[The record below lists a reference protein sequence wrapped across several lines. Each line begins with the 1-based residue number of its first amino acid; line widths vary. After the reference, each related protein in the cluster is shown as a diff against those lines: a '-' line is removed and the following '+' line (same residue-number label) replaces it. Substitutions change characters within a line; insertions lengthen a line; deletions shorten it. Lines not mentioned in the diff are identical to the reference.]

1 MNTICMNAIASVAT
15 NSLHGRLLTV
25 HLSRSAPSCYSRWLH
40 LQTFAGNS
48 VKTMQLAALFSVPES
63 RSPPARQRL
72 SLFSV
77 SKLSEVLL
85 AGPRE
90 REQPCF
96 SLLPTTVE
104 SGASGPADD
113 ERTSGFLSLSAGSS
127 F

>member
-1 MNTICMNAIASVAT
+1 MNTICMNAIASVAA

-25 HLSRSAPSCYSRWLH
+25 HLSRSAPSCYSSWLH

-48 VKTMQLAALFSVPES
+48 VKTMRPSAPFSVPES

-85 AGPRE
+85 TGPRE
-90 REQPCF
+90 REKPCL

-104 SGASGPADD
+104 SEASNPDD
-113 ERTSGFLSLSAGSS
+113 ERTSGFLSLPAS
-127 F
+127 FS